1 MTSFQ
6 VYFQIGFEHI
16 VALDGIDHIL
26 FIAVLCAIYPLKA
39 WKKIL
44 ILATAFT
51 IGHSITLALTALD
64 YLNFPKY
71 WIELL
76 IPFTILITAIANFFE
91 KKESDNNLKINWTRY
106 FFAIFFGLI
115 HGLAYAKDL
124 KSLMALSGADNFD
137 LIQNLFAFNLGIE
150 LGQIVIILIV
160 LLFSHLFNLI
170 FVNSLKSNPSLW
182 NYSLSGISGFLA
194 VIILIFKFF

>member
-6 VYFQIGFEHI
+6 VYFQIGFDHI
-16 VALDGIDHIL
+16 VALDGMDHIL

-64 YLNFPKY
+64 YLNFPKF

-91 KKESDNNLKINWTRY
+91 KKESNHSTQVAWPRY

-124 KSLMALSGADNFD
+124 KSLMALSDNFD
-137 LIQNLFAFNLGIE
+137 IIQHLFAFNVGIE
-150 LGQIVIILIV
+150 VGQIVIILIV

-182 NYSLSGISGFLA
+182 NYSLSGISGIMA